1 MVGWLGGLGWRLGGL
16 GSEGELA
23 SVLVGARVV
32 EVAGW
37 VGPEGWLAGRRAQV
51 RA

>member
-1 MVGWLGGLGWRLGGL
+1 MGWRLGGL

-23 SVLVGARVV
+23 SGLVGAGVG
-32 EVAGW
+32 EVAGL